1 MRLISWN
8 IMQGGGNRIPSIIRA
23 LELGES
29 RACYELSAKTEKTG
43 ALSLVLYNDDIASFL
58 RT

>member
-1 MRLISWN
+1 
-8 IMQGGGNRIPSIIRA
+8 MQGGGNRIPSIIRA